1 VESVVPGTQ
10 RTGFYE
16 LFIPTAC
23 VFVRP
28 LAGRG
33 YSASVWEAQEAM
45 SSQFDRVD
53 IRTNPEWAEQ
63 FIERL
68 ATLGPVDWLS
78 IAASVTQTASSR
90 AEANE
95 ALDRVI
101 AQHGLAVDA
110 WNIADDVETAF
121 HYSVGANGHT
131 PSPRESLSLHIAR
144 QAASKAAL
152 ALFIRP
158 LLAAADFDSL
168 YRPFASLMPAATER
182 SPRRPDARAP
192 LKLVS
197 A

>member
-1 VESVVPGTQ
+1 
-10 RTGFYE
+10 
-16 LFIPTAC
+16 
-23 VFVRP
+23 
-28 LAGRG
+28 
-33 YSASVWEAQEAM
+33 M
-45 SSQFDRVD
+45 SSEFDRVD

-68 ATLGPVDWLS
+68 ATLGLVDWLS
-78 IAASVTQTASSR
+78 IAASVTRTASSR
-90 AEANE
+90 AE

-168 YRPFASLMPAATER
+168 YRPFASLMPPATER